1 MNIRKE
7 FTKSECD
14 FFRQECNFTDEEQ
27 AVFDIR
33 VKGASIVEISQ
44 KLNISTATVN
54 RRIRDIKRKILK
66 VI

>member
-14 FFRQECNFTDEEQ
+14 FFRRECNFTDEEQ
-27 AVFDIR
+27 AVFDTR